1 MIIGKVYATADTPST
16 PTGFYFWTKDTGLL
30 NPFDIIKAGDG
41 ADAAYAV
48 VERISHTSDSPDL
61 LTEYLS
67 NGMGDPYVSSDV
79 KRIKM
84 TSVWARL
91 LGRFDDNGD
100 LRDDLSPVPAGTEV
114 QICNKE
120 EIIKALNMPE
130 HGIPVGSVSMYNTN
144 QTVTVPL
151 KVDIRY
157 ITGPDGAHLNVS
169 GVSGLAAKTSYLMF
183 LLNSIRQNDKN
194 DDTAFIIFNVKGM
207 DLMSIDKK
215 SADEDKEK
223 HYKDLGLEAE
233 PIGKVKYFVPG
244 GKKGD
249 KEGAIEYVFTL
260 DECKDELKFFFE
272 SDESGTM
279 ESCCSFVLNKLKD
292 GSIKNWG
299 NLVNP
304 SDEHKWAEDINDYGI
319 QDRSW
324 NKFMRVLKPRI
335 ENNKLF
341 DNNDLSENVK
351 NLKDLSNYIMYNLKG
366 GETMVIDVEPLDN
379 NIQSF
384 VFGTVLQAAEWLKEK
399 KCPRNGKEDA
409 VPSKIIIF
417 FDELNKYVSSDS
429 NFPALKNLLLEITE
443 RGRSLGLI
451 LFGAEQFLSA
461 IHPRIKG
468 NCATFVYGR
477 TPVSELAASD
487 YSGLPETYRNMIPSL
502 SPGQM
507 IFSNASL
514 RAPVRIRFPK
524 EVFEREKPRYVL
536 STCRTA
542 RTCPPALVV

>member
-48 VERISHTSDSPDL
+48 VERISHTSDAPDL
-61 LTEYLS
+61 LAEYLS
-67 NGMGDPYVSSDV
+67 NGMGDPEVSSDV

-91 LGRFDDNGD
+91 LGRFDENGD
-100 LRDDLSPVPAGTEV
+100 ILDDISPVPAGTEV
-114 QICNKE
+114 HICNEK
-120 EIIKALNMPE
+120 EIIRALNMPK
-130 HGIPVGSVSMYNTN
+130 HGIPVGSVSMYNASH
-144 QTVTVPL
+144 TVTVPL

-183 LLNSIRQNDKN
+183 LLNAIRQNDKN
-194 DDTAFIIFNVKGM
+194 DDTAFIIFNVKGR
-207 DLMSIDKK
+207 DLMNIDKDTT
-215 SADEDKEK
+215 AGNREDV
-223 HYKDLGLEAE
+223 YRALGLEAK
-233 PIGKVKYFVPG
+233 PIGNVKYFVP
-244 GKKGD
+244 
-249 KEGAIEYVFTL
+249 EEYVFTL
-260 DECKDELKFFFE
+260 KECEDELKFFFE

-279 ESCCSFVLNKLKD
+279 ESCCAYVLGKLKD
-292 GSIKNWG
+292 GSIGNWNDLVKMFGEDNKDDLKN
-299 NLVNP
+299 
-304 SDEHKWAEDINDYGI
+304 YGI
-319 QDRSW
+319 QERSW
-324 NKFMRVLKPRI
+324 NKFMRVLKPRV
-335 ENNKLF
+335 ENSKLF
-341 DNNDLSENVK
+341 RNEDLSKEEK
-351 NLKDLSNYIMYNLKG
+351 DLRDLSNYVLNVLKG
-366 GETMVIDVEPLDN
+366 GETMVVDVAPLDN
-379 NIQSF
+379 SIQSF
-384 VFGTVLQAAEWLKEK
+384 VFGTVLQAAEMLKDK
-399 KCPRNGKEDA
+399 KCSREGKEGTA
-409 VPSKIIIF
+409 PSKIIIF

-429 NFPALKNLLLEITE
+429 YFPALKNLLLEITE

-487 YSGLPETYRNMIPSL
+487 YSGMPETYRNMIPGL

-514 RAPVRIRFPK
+514 RAPVRIKFPK
-524 EVFEREKPRYVL
+524 EVFERE
-536 STCRTA
+536 
-542 RTCPPALVV
+542 

>member
-16 PTGFYFWTKDTGLL
+16 PIGFYFWTKETGLL

-48 VERISHTSDSPDL
+48 VERISHTSDAPDL

-67 NGMGDPYVSSDV
+67 NGMGDPEVLSDV

-91 LGRFDDNGD
+91 LGRFDDHGD
-100 LRDDLSPVPAGTEV
+100 LRDDISPVPVGTEV
-114 QICNKE
+114 QICNDK
-120 EIIKALNMPE
+120 EIIKALNMPG

-144 QTVTVPL
+144 HTVTIPL
-151 KVDIRY
+151 LVDKRY
-157 ITGPDGAHLNVS
+157 IIGPDGAHLNVS

-183 LLNSIRQNDKN
+183 LLNAIRQNDKN
-194 DDTAFIIFNVKGM
+194 DDTAFIIFNVKGR
-207 DLMSIDKK
+207 DLMNIDKK
-215 SADEDKEK
+215 SIDKEIENR
-223 HYKDLGLEAE
+223 YVDLGLKAE
-233 PIGKVKYFVPG
+233 PIGNVKYFVPG
-244 GKKGD
+244 GRKDNKQD
-249 KEGAIEYVFTL
+249 ATEYVFTL
-260 DECKDELKFFFE
+260 KECKDELKFLFE
-272 SDESGTM
+272 SDETGTM
-279 ESCCSFVLNKLKD
+279 DSCCSYVKD
-292 GSIKNWG
+292 KMGGSINNWG
-299 NLVNP
+299 GLIKTFYETIK
-304 SDEHKWAEDINDYGI
+304 DEIKDTYGI
-319 QDRSW
+319 QERSW
-324 NKFMRVLKPRI
+324 NKFMRVLNTRI
-335 ENNKLF
+335 GDENLF
-341 DNNDLSENVK
+341 KNDDLPEKDK

-524 EVFEREKPRYVL
+524 EVFERE
-536 STCRTA
+536 
-542 RTCPPALVV
+542 